1 MPASPTLPIR
11 PTTTDRAR
19 AAELAALLAEVRRI
33 EVHGRRLAAG
43 VMAGGYRSVFR
54 GVGIEF
60 DEVRE
65 YVEGD
70 DPRSVDWNVT
80 ARVGRPFVRKYV
92 DERERTL
99 LFLFDHSASMA
110 AGLSAWSARTAATR
124 VVACL
129 ALSAVRS
136 HDKTGLIAF
145 SHGATQ
151 IVPPRTG
158 AGHALRIVRDCLA
171 LPTTEGASALAPA
184 LELATRVVRRG
195 AIVFVLSDF
204 LGAGWR
210 EPLARCARRH
220 DVVAVRLLVPEL
232 VAPPAGGVLRVRDPE
247 SGAVALADFSSA
259 RVREAWS
266 QRIAAWRRRTEEELA
281 RARVDH
287 LDVRVDRRPDRE
299 TIVRPILDFFRMRE
313 LRGAK
318 R

>member
-1 MPASPTLPIR
+1 MPATPHSIA
-11 PTTTDRAR
+11 RAR
-19 AAELAALLAEVRRI
+19 AAELTALLAEVRRI

-70 DPRSVDWNVT
+70 DPCSVDWNVT

-99 LFLFDHSASMA
+99 LFLFDGSASMA

-145 SHGATQ
+145 GGGAPQ
-151 IVPPRTG
+151 VVPPRKG

-171 LPTTEGASALAPA
+171 LPSLEGGSDLAAA
-184 LELATRVVRRG
+184 LELAARVVRRG

-204 LGAGWR
+204 LCDGWR
-210 EPLARCARRH
+210 EPLARCAQRH

-247 SGAVALADFSSA
+247 TGGVMLADFSSA
-259 RVREAWS
+259 RVRDAWS
-266 QRIAAWRRRTEEELA
+266 QRLAAWRRRTEEELA
-281 RARVDH
+281 RARVDR
-287 LDVRVDRRPDRE
+287 LDVRIDRAPTRE
-299 TIVRPILDFFRMRE
+299 TIARPILDFFRMRE

>member
-1 MPASPTLPIR
+1 MQATRSS
-11 PTTTDRAR
+11 TDRAR
-19 AAELAALLAEVRRI
+19 AAELSALLAEVRRI

-99 LFLFDHSASMA
+99 LFLFDGSASMA
-110 AGLSAWSARTAATR
+110 AGLSAWSARAAATR

-136 HDKTGLIAF
+136 HDKTGLVAF
-145 SHGATQ
+145 GSRVER
-151 IVPPRTG
+151 IVPPKKG

-171 LPTTEGASALAPA
+171 LPALDGASDLAAP
-184 LELATRVVRRG
+184 LEVAARIVRRG

-204 LGAGWR
+204 LSEGWS
-210 EPLARCARRH
+210 ESLARCARRH

-232 VAPPAGGVLRVRDPE
+232 VAPPARGLLRVRDPE
-247 SGAVALADFSSA
+247 GGGALLADFSSA
-259 RVREAWS
+259 RVRARWS
-266 QRIAAWRRRTEEELA
+266 ERIAAWRRRTEEELA
-281 RARVDH
+281 RARVDR
-287 LDVRVDRRPDRE
+287 LDVRIDRAPDRDS
-299 TIVRPILDFFRMRE
+299 IVRPILEFFRMRE

>member
-1 MPASPTLPIR
+1 MQATERTSR
-11 PTTTDRAR
+11 SADRAR
-19 AAELAALLAEVRRI
+19 AAELSALLAEVRRI
-33 EVHGRRLAAG
+33 EVYSRRLAAG

-99 LFLFDHSASMA
+99 LFLFDGSASMA
-110 AGLSAWSARTAATR
+110 AGLSAWSARAAATR

-136 HDKTGLIAF
+136 HDKTGLVAF
-145 SHGATQ
+145 GSRVER
-151 IVPPRTG
+151 IVPPKKG

-171 LPTTEGASALAPA
+171 LPNLDGESDLAPA
-184 LELATRVVRRG
+184 LEVAARIVRRG

-204 LGAGWR
+204 LSEGFGEA
-210 EPLARCARRH
+210 LARCARRH

-232 VAPPAGGVLRVRDPE
+232 VAPPQRGLMNVRDPDGG
-247 SGAVALADFSSA
+247 GATLADFSSA
-259 RVREAWS
+259 KVRERWS
-266 QRIAAWRRRTEEELA
+266 ERIAAWRRRTEEELS
-281 RARVDH
+281 RARVDR
-287 LDVRVDRRPDRE
+287 LDVRIDRAPDRE

-318 R
+318 Q